1 MVNGTTPRRL
11 TSHETDPWKIC
22 ITTPQPTAH
31 LKGVKR
37 VGVVGVGGFA
47 AMSVGFSGWKGGG
60 GGSSRVGHC
69 VGLLDAGSSRSG
81 GNLAV
86 SPPQQIQPRPRKQ
99 ACGGGAKKAADE
111 NRSEKNK
118 VEEGHKKGRDEED
131 EGKKLYSSTHL
142 SESATATGAV
152 KWGFRRAPTQVWPV
166 VVIKLDARR
175 ETGASHHFRIRSD
188 ILLPILS
195 RGIKD
200 GG

>member
-1 MVNGTTPRRL
+1 MENLYHDAATNSSFKRSEEGRRCRCRWFCGD
-11 TSHETDPWKIC
+11 ER
-22 ITTPQPTAH
+22 
-31 LKGVKR
+31 GFFR
-37 VGVVGVGGFA
+37 VEGR
-47 AMSVGFSGWKGGG
+47 GG

-175 ETGASHHFRIRSD
+175 ETGASHHFRIRSG